1 MHCFP
6 FPKTAWRACATLEL
20 MHVDICGSTRT
31 PSLSNKRYFL
41 LFVDDYTRMIWIYFL
56 DQKSE
61 EFSFFVDDNQMK
73 TLRTNRGGEFIYKPF
88 MQYCKENGIQRQLIV
103 QRAPQQNG
111 VAERKNRTIEEMARS
126 MLKGKGLPNMLWA
139 KAVNT
144 AAYILN
150 RSPAKV
156 VRDKTTFE
164 AWNK

>member
-1 MHCFP
+1 
-6 FPKTAWRACATLEL
+6 

-56 DQKSE
+56 NQKSE

-88 MQYCKENGIQRQLIV
+88 MQYCKENDIQRQLIV

>member
-6 FPKTAWRACATLEL
+6 FPKTAWRARATLEL